1 MDRCITFHSCSTG
14 DAQLDPEPPQPS
26 RKGYLRAQQ
35 GCWRQTVAALES
47 QCRLQMGLSKLCFS
61 QTVPFLPP
69 NLFILSLLLD
79 TQD

>member
-1 MDRCITFHSCSTG
+1 M
-14 DAQLDPEPPQPS
+14 
-26 RKGYLRAQQ
+26 
-35 GCWRQTVAALES
+35 AALES